1 MSSEAKRKANAKYLQ
16 SMKTLTLRVKP
27 EEAEEI
33 KRAAG
38 NSVQGYIISAVRE
51 RMAAESQEGVTV
63 CTQRCSRASGSGRG
77 AKYQGVCNAGNTR
90 AHGARIVKNKAFRDN
105 RRAFSYKLRGRKYGK

>member
-51 RMAAESQEGVTV
+51 RMAAESQEGITVYKIRNDAVGPAAEAAGQSIKEYVT
-63 CTQRCSRASGSGRG
+63 QAIQERMERG
-77 AKYQGVCNAGNTR
+77 Q
-90 AHGARIVKNKAFRDN
+90 
-105 RRAFSYKLRGRKYGK
+105 

>member
-38 NSVQGYIISAVRE
+38 NSVQGYICLSLI
-51 RMAAESQEGVTV
+51 
-63 CTQRCSRASGSGRG
+63 
-77 AKYQGVCNAGNTR
+77 
-90 AHGARIVKNKAFRDN
+90 HI
-105 RRAFSYKLRGRKYGK
+105 

>member
-51 RMAAESQEGVTV
+51 RMAAESPEGITV
-63 CTQRCSRASGSGRG
+63 CKIRNDAVGPAAEAAGQSIKEYVTQARQERMERG
-77 AKYQGVCNAGNTR
+77 Q
-90 AHGARIVKNKAFRDN
+90 
-105 RRAFSYKLRGRKYGK
+105 

>member
-51 RMAAESQEGVTV
+51 RMAAESQEGITV
-63 CTQRCSRASGSGRG
+63 CKIRNDAVGPAAEAAGQERMERG
-77 AKYQGVCNAGNTR
+77 Q
-90 AHGARIVKNKAFRDN
+90 
-105 RRAFSYKLRGRKYGK
+105 